1 MSEKLT
7 TTENWEA
14 FYALLNSGNRKRL
27 PEQLSSL
34 RQKLR
39 QPGRNQ
45 NQPQRAQS
53 NFLADYANNRR
64 K

>member
-1 MSEKLT
+1 MLH
-7 TTENWEA
+7 
-14 FYALLNSGNRKRL
+14 LLEGSI
-27 PEQLSSL
+27 
-34 RQKLR
+34 
-39 QPGRNQ
+39 PGQHSRNQ